1 MCTYTHVHT
10 HRRVHVH
17 TCTHTNAHAHAATT
31 GQGLPPTPGH
41 HAGHLGSEK
50 GDSAV
55 PLGLR
60 PMGPRPWRPVYGRAR
75 QAGRLPCMLS
85 VLGCEWED
93 S

>member
-17 TCTHTNAHAHAATT
+17 TCTHTNAHAATT

-55 PLGLR
+55 PLGPR
-60 PMGPRPWRPVYGRAR
+60 PMGARPWHPVCGRAR

>member
-17 TCTHTNAHAHAATT
+17 TCIHTSAHAHAATT

-60 PMGPRPWRPVYGRAR
+60 PMGPRPWRPVCGRAR